1 MINAVAVSNHSDKS
15 FHDPFL
21 NNAQNTN
28 ATDIITNIPMLR
40 SSQIDGSDCDVTLMY
55 KPIGLL
61 RSSGREPLFFSTFI
75 RTIRENLKQRTL
87 PLEQQASDIQFK
99 ATAKS

>member
-40 SSQIDGSDCDVTLMY
+40 SSQIDGSDVTLMY

-75 RTIRENLKQRTL
+75 RMIRENLKQRTL
-87 PLEQQASDIQFK
+87 PLEQQVSDIQFK